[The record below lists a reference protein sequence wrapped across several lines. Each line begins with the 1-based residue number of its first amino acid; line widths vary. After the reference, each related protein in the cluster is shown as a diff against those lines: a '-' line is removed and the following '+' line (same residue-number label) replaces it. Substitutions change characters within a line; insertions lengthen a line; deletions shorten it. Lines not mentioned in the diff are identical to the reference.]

1 MKLNF
6 TRIITLLFISSMMW
20 ACGGTSK
27 SNHENN
33 NDSTDTATE
42 DTNTEAIEIDKAA
55 MAEKVKTE
63 FLHSWN
69 AYKEFAWGHDA
80 LKPLSKSYRDWYP
93 ESLLMTP
100 VDAFDTMILMGLDK
114 EAEECKQ
121 LIFEK
126 LSFDKDIT
134 VQNFEITI
142 RLLGGLLSAYQFD
155 GDQRFLNLAK
165 DLGDRLLPVF
175 ETETGIPYTLVNL
188 KTGQV
193 DASKEFN
200 NPAEIG
206 TLLLEFG
213 TLSKLTGNPVYYDKA
228 KKALTALYKTRSEI
242 DLVGTLVNIK
252 TGEWTEKRSH
262 ISGMID
268 SYYEYLL
275 KAWLLFKDE
284 ECKEMWETSIKALN
298 TYVADTADSGFWY
311 SHVDMDTGER
321 VATQFGALD
330 AFMPALLALGGDL
343 DRAKS
348 LMESCYMMW
357 TKYGIEPEQLDYEK
371 MEVLSKNYFL
381 RPENIE
387 SAYYLYHYTK
397 DPKYLEMGK
406 TMFES
411 IVEHCRTEHGYAA
424 LKDMISKEQEDAM
437 ESFFLA
443 ETLKY
448 AYLLFAP
455 EETLDFESIVFN
467 TEAHPLKNTWD

>member
-1 MKLNF
+1 MKNYHL
-6 TRIITLLFISSMMW
+6 IK
-20 ACGGTSK
+20 TSPFK
-27 SNHENN
+27 
-33 NDSTDTATE
+33 
-42 DTNTEAIEIDKAA
+42 
-55 MAEKVKTE
+55 
-63 FLHSWN
+63 
-69 AYKEFAWGHDA
+69 
-80 LKPLSKSYRDWYP
+80 
-93 ESLLMTP
+93 
-100 VDAFDTMILMGLDK
+100 
-114 EAEECKQ
+114 
-121 LIFEK
+121 
-126 LSFDKDIT
+126 
-134 VQNFEITI
+134 NFEITI
-142 RLLGGLLSAYQFD
+142 RLLGGLLSAYQLD
-155 GDQRFLNLAK
+155 GDQKFLDLAK

-193 DASKEFN
+193 DASRELN

-213 TLSKLTGNPVYYDKA
+213 TLSKLTDNPVYYDKA
-228 KKALTALYKTRSEI
+228 KKALTALYATRSEL

-284 ECKEMWETSIKALN
+284 ECKEMWEASIKALN
-298 TYVADTADSGFWY
+298 TYVADTAESGFWY

-343 DRAKS
+343 DRAKL

-411 IVEHCRTEHGYAA
+411 IVEHCKTENGYAA
-424 LKDMISKEQEDAM
+424 LKDMTTKEQEDGM

-443 ETLKY
+443 ET
-448 AYLLFAP
+448 
-455 EETLDFESIVFN
+455 
-467 TEAHPLKNTWD
+467 